1 MLPKEQ
7 RISGREILFLKK
19 EKIQPV
25 YGKVFGMVY
34 KENMKVQKFGIIIPN
49 KIVDKAFL
57 RNKIKRLLYNLIG
70 KFSFKTRGYFLFLAK
85 KQASL
90 CNKDEFKSDL
100 LLLKKRLNEDINIV
114 TD

>member
-7 RISGREILFLKK
+7 RISGREIFFLKQ
-19 EKIQPV
+19 EKIQPI

-49 KIVDKAFL
+49 KIVNKSFL
-57 RNKIKRLLYNLIG
+57 RNKIKRLLFNLIR
-70 KFSFKTRGYFLFLAK
+70 KFSFKTSGYFLFLAK

-90 CNKDEFKSDL
+90 CNKDEFESDL
-100 LLLKKRLNEDINIV
+100 LLLKRKLNEDINIV
-114 TD
+114 TN